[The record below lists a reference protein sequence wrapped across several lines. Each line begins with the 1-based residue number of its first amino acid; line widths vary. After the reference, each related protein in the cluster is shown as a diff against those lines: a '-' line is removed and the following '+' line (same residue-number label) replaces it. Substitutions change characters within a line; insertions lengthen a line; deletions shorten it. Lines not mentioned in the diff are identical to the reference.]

1 MTTPEPVRVERT
13 GNIVTLTIDRPQA
26 LNAINA
32 DVHDVMGNALVA
44 ADADPDV
51 RVIIVTGAGERSFSA
66 GADLKALGRGESL
79 YPTDQPPSSQWRLGG
94 FVRNHVTTPII
105 AAVNGLAL
113 GGGLEIVLASD
124 LAVASE
130 HATFGLPEVRHGLL
144 AGAGGVF
151 RLMRQ
156 APHKFAM
163 ELLLTGNTIDADLA
177 HRWGLVNKV
186 VPAHMLLT
194 TAHDYAETIAN
205 NGPNAV
211 RACKALARGI
221 HHGRIPSEDAQ
232 WERNDEFVSQLRG
245 GDEELEGLRAF
256 SERRAPAW
264 AKTS

>member
-1 MTTPEPVRVERT
+1 MTASPAVRVDRS
-13 GNIVTLTIDRPQA
+13 GSIVTLSIDRPEA

-32 DVHDVMGNALVA
+32 EVHEVMGNALV
-44 ADADPDV
+44 DADTDPEV
-51 RVIIVTGAGERSFSA
+51 RVIVVTGTGERSFSA

-79 YPTDQPPSSQWRLGG
+79 YPAGQSPSSEWRLGG

-124 LAVASE
+124 LAIAAD

-144 AGAGGVF
+144 AGAGGIF
-151 RLMRQ
+151 RLIQQ

-163 ELLLTGNTIDADLA
+163 EMLLTGNTISAEIA

-186 VPAHMLLT
+186 VPAPLLLA
-194 TAHDYAETIAN
+194 TAHHYAKTIAN

-221 HHGRIPSEDAQ
+221 HDGRIPAEDPQ
-232 WERNDEFVSQLRG
+232 WEYNDQLVSQLRG
-245 GDEELEGLRAF
+245 GDEEAEGLRAF
-256 SERRAPAW
+256 TERRSPAW
-264 AKTS
+264 TETP